1 VLLLARKV
9 ADNAPAEM
17 LSQLLDRTLPAED
30 SGLNCLVELAIMN
43 EALLLARQLSLPV
56 QAADIERRRSQLTTR
71 QMASAETQ
79 TGEDIQAAV
88 EKLLQNTVPEP

>member
-1 VLLLARKV
+1 
-9 ADNAPAEM
+9 
-17 LSQLLDRTLPAED
+17 
-30 SGLNCLVELAIMN
+30 
-43 EALLLARQLSLPV
+43 V